1 MDNNFNAEDNDNQK
15 ATYKDASN
23 TYRGPEFKMPKFGIG
38 QRIIAALVFTVA
50 LAVYI
55 FFATP
60 LLNIRFTSSL
70 ILMAIIICIYL
81 AIINYKIIL
90 KLKYVIAFLF
100 VIVIGANFISSPI
113 FHSQKYYDLLGEVGM
128 HDYSETMP
136 NIDNT
141 LIPVV
146 DKALAKTL
154 GDKVLGNDIG
164 LGSQYTVGEYY
175 FVSTKDD
182 LAWVAPLEPL
192 SFFKWLSNDGSPGY
206 VYVSATN
213 PNDVR
218 LVQDING
225 EPLAINYTNLAYLFD
240 EIYRHAYLEGN
251 MTKPMTD
258 FSFEIDDEG
267 NPHWIITTYENE
279 WLFSLPEATGILILD
294 ATTGDVEEYGLDE
307 IPDWVDRVQPE
318 EFIMNQINNQGEYI
332 HGIFNFSNQDKFMS
346 SLGEIIVYNNGNC
359 YLFTGLTSVG
369 ADESAIGFIMVDMV
383 TKESKIYQ
391 MSGATEYAAKLSA
404 EGKVQQYEYYA
415 TFPIIINHNGIP
427 TYFMTLKDNSG
438 LIKQYSFV
446 SVSDITSVGV
456 GENISDALRDYDKA
470 LSSSNS
476 FIEPEGELKEIYGNI
491 VRIASENTGDTLAY
505 KFIIDSIPNKIF
517 TATYDVSTELALSKE
532 GDPITIS
539 FYESELPIIS
549 VSDFDNTTFNQ

>member
-251 MTKPMTD
+251 MAKPMTD

-267 NPHWIITTYENE
+267 RPFWVISVYKPTILFSGFDSDGVIIVDAQSGESEYYKETKDVPAWVERVNAEWIIEDQIENWGAYKNG
-279 WLFSLPEATGILILD
+279 WLNTVLAQDEMIKATEGSSY
-294 ATTGDVEEYGLDE
+294 V
-307 IPDWVDRVQPE
+307 
-318 EFIMNQINNQGEYI
+318 FIEGEPY
-332 HGIFNFSNQDKFMS
+332 
-346 SLGEIIVYNNGNC
+346 Y
-359 YLFTGLTSVG
+359 YTGLTSVKS
-369 ADESAIGFIMVDMV
+369 DESTVGFMLVNLKTKKSDFYAIN
-383 TKESKIYQ
+383 
-391 MSGATEYAAKLSA
+391 GATENAAQKSA
-404 EGKVQQYEYYA
+404 EGQVQQFSYSASYPILLNLYEK
-415 TFPIIINHNGIP
+415 P
-427 TYFMTLKDNSG
+427 TYFMTLKDRDG
-438 LIKQYSFV
+438 LIKQYAYV
-446 SVSDITSVGV
+446 SVENYNIVGV
-456 GENISDALRDYDKA
+456 GGTQDAAKKDYYKKLNDNNAIDKDDLELVESQVIIERISFK
-470 LSSSNS
+470 
-476 FIEPEGELKEIYGNI
+476 EGNYYIKFVDLEGLYYVGED
-491 VRIASENTGDTLAY
+491 VASELVLTNVGDTVKIEYVKEKAEY
-505 KFIIDSIPNKIF
+505 IEIIKF
-517 TATYDVSTELALSKE
+517 E
-532 GDPITIS
+532 
-539 FYESELPIIS
+539 
-549 VSDFDNTTFNQ
+549 NTTL

>member
-258 FSFEIDDEG
+258 LSFEIDDEG
-267 NPHWIITTYENE
+267 RPFWVISVYKPTILFSGFDSDGVIIVDAQSGESEYYKETKDVPAWVERVNAEWIIEDQIENWGAYKNG
-279 WLFSLPEATGILILD
+279 WLNTVLAQDEMIKATEGSSY
-294 ATTGDVEEYGLDE
+294 V
-307 IPDWVDRVQPE
+307 
-318 EFIMNQINNQGEYI
+318 FIEGEPY
-332 HGIFNFSNQDKFMS
+332 
-346 SLGEIIVYNNGNC
+346 Y
-359 YLFTGLTSVG
+359 YTGLTSVKS
-369 ADESAIGFIMVDMV
+369 DESTVGFMLVNLKTKKSDFYAIN
-383 TKESKIYQ
+383 
-391 MSGATEYAAKLSA
+391 GATENAAQKSA
-404 EGKVQQYEYYA
+404 EGQVQQFSYSASYPILLNLYEK
-415 TFPIIINHNGIP
+415 P
-427 TYFMTLKDNSG
+427 TYFMTLKDKDG
-438 LIKQYSFV
+438 LIKQYAYV
-446 SVSDITSVGV
+446 SVENYNIVGV
-456 GENISDALRDYDKA
+456 GGTQDAAKKDYYKKLNDNNAIDKDDLELVQSQVIIERISFK
-470 LSSSNS
+470 
-476 FIEPEGELKEIYGNI
+476 EGNYYIKFVDLEGLYYVSED
-491 VRIASENTGDTLAY
+491 VASELVLTNVGDTVKIEYVKEKAEY
-505 KFIIDSIPNKIF
+505 IEIIKF
-517 TATYDVSTELALSKE
+517 E
-532 GDPITIS
+532 
-539 FYESELPIIS
+539 
-549 VSDFDNTTFNQ
+549 NTTL